1 MGTATREWAGTETV
15 TRRQAEED
23 RLTRGQAG
31 VGTATRGWAGAGTVP
46 RRQAEVD
53 SHQGRAGRM
62 RKGTAL
68 LGSSKLH
75 FRHQT

>member
-1 MGTATREWAGTETV
+1 MNIITSKWGVA
-15 TRRQAEED
+15 D
-23 RLTRGQAG
+23 RVSRGQAG
-31 VGTATRGWAGAGTVP
+31 VDTATRGWAGAGAVP

-68 LGSSKLH
+68 LGSSKLQ